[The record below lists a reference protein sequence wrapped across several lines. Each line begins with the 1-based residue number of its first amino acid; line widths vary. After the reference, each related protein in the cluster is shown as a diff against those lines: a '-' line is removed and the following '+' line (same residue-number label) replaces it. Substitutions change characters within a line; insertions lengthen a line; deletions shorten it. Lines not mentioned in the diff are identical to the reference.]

1 MTEAEEKAMVNEAKV
16 KIFVD
21 ELSKSCPML
30 DYQKELL
37 IRAIVNGCHNY
48 LPYELELNRLGQL
61 YYYREMIRRLRELL
75 FFNKRRD
82 YEEVNMKHTVFDK
95 FKSMDIDEMAKG
107 R

>member
-1 MTEAEEKAMVNEAKV
+1 MTEADEKSMVNEERA

-48 LPYELELNRLGQL
+48 LPYELEMKRLDRL
-61 YYYREMIRRLRELL
+61 YYAREMTRRLRELL
-75 FFNKRRD
+75 FFNKYRN
-82 YEEVNMKHTVFDK
+82 EEEKK
-95 FKSMDIDEMAKG
+95 Q
-107 R
+107 

>member
-1 MTEAEEKAMVNEAKV
+1 MASKAEEKMMINEAKV

-48 LPYELELNRLGQL
+48 LPYELEMKRLGQL
-61 YYYREMIRRLRELL
+61 YYYREMTRRLCELL
-75 FFNKRRD
+75 FFNKDRND
-82 YEEVNMKHTVFDK
+82 EENKK
-95 FKSMDIDEMAKG
+95 
-107 R
+107 

>member
-1 MTEAEEKAMVNEAKV
+1 MTETDGKSMVNEERA

-48 LPYELELNRLGQL
+48 LPYELEMKRIGRL
-61 YYYREMIRRLRELL
+61 YYAREMAKRLCELLL
-75 FFNKRRD
+75 FFDKCRD
-82 YEEVNMKHTVFDK
+82 LD
-95 FKSMDIDEMAKG
+95 
-107 R
+107 

>member
-1 MTEAEEKAMVNEAKV
+1 MSDNEERV

-48 LPYELELNRLGQL
+48 LPYELEMNRLGRL
-61 YYYREMIRRLRELL
+61 YYAREMVKRLCELL
-75 FFNKRRD
+75 FFDKCRDDEENKNND
-82 YEEVNMKHTVFDK
+82 QGCE
-95 FKSMDIDEMAKG
+95 
-107 R
+107 

>member
-1 MTEAEEKAMVNEAKV
+1 MAEADEKSMVNEERA

-48 LPYELELNRLGQL
+48 LPYELEIKRLSRL

-82 YEEVNMKHTVFDK
+82 DTEENQ
-95 FKSMDIDEMAKG
+95 
-107 R
+107 

>member
-1 MTEAEEKAMVNEAKV
+1 MTDADEKSMINEERV

-48 LPYELELNRLGQL
+48 LPYELEMKRLDQL
-61 YYYREMIRRLRELL
+61 YYYREMTRRLRELL
-75 FFNKRRD
+75 FFDDVQGCRK
-82 YEEVNMKHTVFDK
+82 K
-95 FKSMDIDEMAKG
+95 
-107 R
+107 